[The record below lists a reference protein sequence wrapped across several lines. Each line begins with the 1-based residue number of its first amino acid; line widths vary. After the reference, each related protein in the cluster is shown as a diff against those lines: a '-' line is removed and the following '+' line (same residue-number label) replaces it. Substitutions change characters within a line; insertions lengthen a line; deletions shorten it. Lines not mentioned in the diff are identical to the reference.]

1 VRQEY
6 EEDDEEETREEAEER
21 RKDEEGRRGGEQ
33 EQGQGAARLG
43 TPDGDVFL
51 RGLRAYLR
59 AHEYGAATA
68 AQLWAALSQV
78 RLPLPG
84 APGCELPGAP
94 GCELPGAPGC
104 ESFAWRHSIQRAA
117 GKPPRHKSHS
127 HSLLRALSPR

>member
-1 VRQEY
+1 MRQEY
-6 EEDDEEETREEAEER
+6 EEDDEEETREEAEAR
-21 RKDEEGRRGGEQ
+21 RKGEEEGRRGGEQ
-33 EQGQGAARLG
+33 VQGQGAARLG

-84 APGCELPGAP
+84 APGCE
-94 GCELPGAPGC
+94 
-104 ESFAWRHSIQRAA
+104 SFAWRHSIQRAA

>member
-1 VRQEY
+1 MRQEY

-94 GCELPGAPGC
+94 RMRL
-104 ESFAWRHSIQRAA
+104 AWRTRVRILCLV
-117 GKPPRHKSHS
+117 P
-127 HSLLRALSPR
+127 